1 MGAVYEAFDRERDEL
16 VALKTVLRLD
26 GSSLYRFKHEFR
38 SLTNLTHPGL
48 VRLYELFSEGN
59 QWFFTMELVEG
70 MDFLAYVCPDPNLI
84 VEEKPEETA
93 LERDESTVKDPGLG
107 QFLTGDEYPSPGR
120 SPDSVETTA
129 RGSSPSTEDDGF
141 EISLDQTVSMVSA
154 RSQPPSTKVD
164 PECPPPV
171 SPQPGAVEST
181 VEGAGSGSPDTQG
194 AGRAGIPAACRR
206 STGNQAPKLS
216 AAAGRRSNNSRRS

>member
-70 MDFLAYVCPDPNLI
+70 MDFLAYVCPDPNS
-84 VEEKPEETA
+84 VRGGKA
-93 LERDESTVKDPGLG
+93 
-107 QFLTGDEYPSPGR
+107 GR
-120 SPDSVETTA
+120 H
-129 RGSSPSTEDDGF
+129 
-141 EISLDQTVSMVSA
+141 
-154 RSQPPSTKVD
+154 
-164 PECPPPV
+164 
-171 SPQPGAVEST
+171 
-181 VEGAGSGSPDTQG
+181 GSGARRIDGEGPRPGVSFWPARRT
-194 AGRAGIPAACRR
+194 RARTEHR
-206 STGNQAPKLS
+206 TM
-216 AAAGRRSNNSRRS
+216 